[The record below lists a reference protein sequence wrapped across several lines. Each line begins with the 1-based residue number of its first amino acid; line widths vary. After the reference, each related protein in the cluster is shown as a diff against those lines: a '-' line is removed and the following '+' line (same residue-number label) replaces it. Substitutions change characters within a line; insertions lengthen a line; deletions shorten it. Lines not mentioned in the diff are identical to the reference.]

1 MGHDYTKMPVPDA
14 IERARAGKL
23 MSWSH
28 GLPQRIMPEKVK
40 RAELRDDGVIVL
52 YYQNPGPLK
61 GRPGRGYSE
70 FDDLW
75 QEFDPPSTPK
85 QASYVPP
92 GIRNPDES
100 KYKGMFSDYDYKS
113 F

>member
-1 MGHDYTKMPVPDA
+1 MGHDFTKIPVPDA

-23 MSWSH
+23 MSWST

-52 YYQNPGPLK
+52 YYHNRGQLK

-75 QEFDPPSTPK
+75 QEFDPADMK
-85 QASYVPP
+85 RQAGV
-92 GIRNPDES
+92 RNPDES
-100 KYKGMFSDYDYKS
+100 KYKGMFSDYGYKS